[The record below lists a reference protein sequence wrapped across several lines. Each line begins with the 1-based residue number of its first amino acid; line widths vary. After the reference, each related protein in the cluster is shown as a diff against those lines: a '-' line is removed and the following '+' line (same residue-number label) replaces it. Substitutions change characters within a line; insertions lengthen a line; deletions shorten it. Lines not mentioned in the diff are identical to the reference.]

1 MNKNSN
7 KACFSSFSGMILQ
20 ETRDKRQETRDKR
33 QETRDKRQETRD
45 KRQDDSLILSDTFRI
60 FQEFFTGYFYYFF
73 DGVLR

>member
-7 KACFSSFSGMILQ
+7 KACFSCFNRMILQ

-45 KRQDDSLILSDTFRI
+45 NPIL
-60 FQEFFTGYFYYFF
+60 
-73 DGVLR
+73 

>member
-33 QETRDKRQETRD
+33 QETRDKRQETR
-45 KRQDDSLILSDTFRI
+45 RFFNTFRYIQNISRVFHGI
-60 FQEFFTGYFYYFF
+60 FLLFF
-73 DGVLR
+73 

>member
-7 KACFSSFSGMILQ
+7 KACFSSFSGMIL
-20 ETRDKRQETRDKR
+20 